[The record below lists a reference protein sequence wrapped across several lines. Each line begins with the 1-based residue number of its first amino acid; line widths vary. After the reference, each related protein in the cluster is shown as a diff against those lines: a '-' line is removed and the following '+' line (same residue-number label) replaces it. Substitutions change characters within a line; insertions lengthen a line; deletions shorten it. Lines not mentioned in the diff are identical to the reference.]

1 MQRVWIEL
9 DEVTS
14 TMDVIRDYVRDGYPI
29 GTVVLAGIQTG
40 GRGRRGA
47 VWANAG
53 TACLMSFLL
62 PVTNELPL
70 SAIPLLA
77 GIAAFD
83 AAASVRGDAG
93 LAIKFPNDVLVDG
106 DKVAG
111 VLVEQWDVFGTQVY
125 VVGVGINITDAPGLT
140 DGSKAGALVPANVKV
155 VPRQLAGQVIETVD
169 SFVNNR
175 DFCPVI
181 VDAWN
186 ARHAGGYWRNHPTLG
201 KVSVVR
207 LSGLGHV
214 VVTLPDGTSR
224 SVSASSLLME
234 GSPGC

>member
-14 TMDVIRDYVRDGYPI
+14 TMDVIRDYVRDGYPL
-29 GTVVLAGIQTG
+29 GTVVLAGVQTG

-62 PVTNELPL
+62 PVAPNLPL
-70 SAIPLLA
+70 EVVPLLG

-83 AAASVRGDAG
+83 AAAAVCGDEG
-93 LAIKFPNDVLVDG
+93 LAIKFPNDVLLRG

-111 VLVEQWDVFGTQVY
+111 VLVEQWDVFGTAVY
-125 VVGVGINITDAPGLT
+125 VVGIGINVAQAPTLA
-140 DGSKAGALVPANVKV
+140 DGCTTGALVATSTDAL
-155 VPRQLAGQVIETVD
+155 PRQIAGHVISTVD
-169 SFVNNR
+169 TFLEMPNVTAAL
-175 DFCPVI
+175 

-186 ARHAGGYWRNHPTLG
+186 CRHAGGYWRQHPSLG
-201 KVSVVR
+201 QVSVVR
-207 LSGLGHV
+207 LSGVGHV
-214 VVTLPDGTSR
+214 VVMLPDGTER
-224 SVSASSLLME
+224 SVSASSLLMD
-234 GSPGC
+234 SVAR